1 MEGRNARRAIRS
13 SDFFRG
19 AEAGPD
25 RASWQLALHA
35 SMRRSQCRWGVMR
48 TVGLLFPAEDNG
60 AALVVGGISVIERQA
75 RQLRR
80 AGVNLL
86 YAVDVV
92 PLTVLP
98 DGVEAISAAQVP
110 GRIGIGERVMV
121 IAAGLVIDDRALAV
135 VLAADAPAM
144 LVCDGAAGG
153 AVCIE
158 RIDSATVSAGVMVL
172 PSEMVRA
179 QAAQLG
185 DWDLGSTLIRIAAID
200 SATRRIDFL
209 GLPTYAPARRRDAPL
224 IWARPE
230 TVEEARAATESLIS
244 ASQKGCLD
252 WPARFLHPWP
262 ENMLVRVLAPTLV
275 TPNMVTVAT
284 GLLGVAAGAAFATG
298 WLWTG
303 LVLALITGPLDG
315 VDGKLARTRC
325 EFSRWGELEHAVDKL
340 LEYAWYLCIAWY
352 FAGVQQ
358 SALPWAI
365 AALIILPAIAEA
377 VQGEFFR
384 RMTGIQLD
392 DAGATERR
400 IRLVAGRRNT
410 FLWTWLPMAAMGL
423 WFEGFAVLA
432 IYSIGTTAV
441 AQWRFYK
448 RLSAYGRDHGNKI
461 ATNYTATGYSF
472 LPKAGL

>member
-1 MEGRNARRAIRS
+1 
-13 SDFFRG
+13 
-19 AEAGPD
+19 
-25 RASWQLALHA
+25 
-35 SMRRSQCRWGVMR
+35 MR

-60 AALVVGGISVIERQA
+60 VPLFMGGISVLERQA

-80 AGVNLL
+80 AGVAAL
-86 YAVDVV
+86 YVVDVV

-98 DGVEAISAAQVP
+98 EGVEAITSAQLP
-110 GRIGIGERVMV
+110 RRIDAGERVFA

-135 VLAADAPAM
+135 VLASEAPAM
-144 LVCDGAAGG
+144 LVCDAAAPG

-158 RIDSATVSAGVMVL
+158 RIDAATVTAGAMVL
-172 PSEMVRA
+172 PSEMVRE
-179 QAAQLG
+179 QALRIG
-185 DWDLGSTLIRIAAID
+185 EWDLGSTLIRAAAID

-209 GLPTYAPARRRDAPL
+209 ALPTYAPARRRDAPL
-224 IWARPE
+224 IWQRPDTPE
-230 TVEEARAATESLIS
+230 TAREATESLIL
-244 ASQKGCLD
+244 AAQKGCLD

-262 ENMLVRVLAPTLV
+262 ENLLVRLLAPTRI
-275 TPNMVTVAT
+275 TPNMVTLAT
-284 GLLGVAAGAAFATG
+284 GAIGVAAAVAFATG

-303 LVLALITGPLDG
+303 LILALITGPLDG

-325 EFSRWGELEHAVDKL
+325 EFSRWGDLEHLLDKL
-340 LEYAWYLCIAWY
+340 LEYAWYLCIAWH
-352 FAGVQQ
+352 FAGAQQ

-384 RMTGIQLD
+384 RLTGIQLD
-392 DAGATERR
+392 DAGPTERR
-400 IRLVAGRRNT
+400 IRVVAGRRNT

-423 WFEGFAVLA
+423 WFEGFVMLA
-432 IYSIGTTAV
+432 IYSIITTGV